1 MGNLTRDPSTR
12 QTKTGTS
19 VVTTALAV
27 NDRVP
32 DGQGG
37 YREEAH
43 FLEIVLFGKR
53 AEAFAKFFSKGKPVM
68 VTGRLRQERWQD
80 KETGQPR
87 SKILVVA
94 EEWCFVESGGGARK
108 HGDEDEGGGGRR
120 SGARAPS
127 GGGDDGNFSVPF

>member
-108 HGDEDEGGGGRR
+108 HGDDDEGERR

-127 GGGDDGNFSVPF
+127 GGGYADEVPF

>member
-37 YREEAH
+37 YKEEAH

-108 HGDEDEGGGGRR
+108 HGDDDGGERR